1 MKRRVLKV
9 AIIAMLLVLVYTTI
23 VSAYSYIVTITPSST
38 TVAESTEFNVKVS
51 VSNLDVG
58 TNGINALSGYLKY
71 DDEVFETISASSIEG
86 AKGWS
91 LQGYDTEK
99 GKVTFAKTTF
109 VKSDE
114 DVFNIAFKTKA
125 GTSGKSGIISFTQIQ
140 ASNSEGE
147 ISATDVSTTITVGTA
162 SENVANAANSNS
174 NAIRANITAN
184 TSGNSITAN
193 VTNANTNA
201 IKTNTNTTNTNTRTN
216 ANTNSNTNTNSISS
230 YVNAMNSTTDD
241 IPYTGVE
248 DTVMYIIFGVIVI
261 AAISY
266 IRFERINK
274 DLRK

>member
-1 MKRRVLKV
+1 MKKRVLKV

-91 LQGYDTEK
+91 LQGYDADK

-147 ISATDVSTTITVGTA
+147 ISATDVSTTINVGTV
-162 SENVANAANSNS
+162 SDNVANTANSNS
-174 NAIRANITAN
+174 NAIKANITAN

-193 VTNANTNA
+193 VTNTNSNA
-201 IKTNTNTTNTNTRTN
+201 I
-216 ANTNSNTNTNSISS
+216 NTNTNSTNTNTNKTTNTNVSS
-230 YVNAMNSTTDD
+230 YVNSMNSTNTD

-248 DTVMYIIFGVIVI
+248 DTVMYVIFAVIIV

-274 DLRK
+274 DLKK